1 MGKKLFISVVLCL
14 AMSICTVFAQTRK
27 VSGTVT
33 DATTGEGVPAAT
45 VMIRGTHSG
54 TSTDNEGQYS
64 ISVQTGAVL
73 EFSSIGYV
81 TASVKVGDSNVINVK
96 LEVDKTMLED
106 AVVVGYGSARKISSI
121 VGSVATVKSEIVKNS
136 PSASALDQLQGQVA
150 GLSVLTSSG
159 VAGDNAVSMRL
170 HGIGSLG
177 TSSTPLYVVDGIPTS
192 SRAVMA
198 MNPNDI
204 QSISVLKDASATS
217 IYGSRAA
224 NGVLYIST
232 KNGSYNEK
240 ATVTVRSQMGVNT
253 LADDHLYT
261 NMMSGEELIDFWIR
275 SGLHSP
281 EEIKASYIDQGYTA
295 NTKWYKELMN
305 LNTLQTQ
312 NDVSIE
318 GGGRKVAYMIGA
330 SQYHQE
336 GFIPSNYY
344 NRYTIRNN
352 IQAHPL
358 EWMKIGSNINL
369 SIDKSRYNG
378 NWGSSSGGAAY
389 TYGGLAYLNNP
400 LLPNTTNED
409 GTWYTALNLPVPS
422 YYEKSRKSENYR
434 YGFNGNFYVELEP
447 IRNLKIVSR
456 DGVDGYFGIS
466 KFQLYHIYTDIHG
479 GTARTQK
486 SNSFSYGATTT
497 NTIEYSFTI
506 AENHNF
512 SILGGQEGV
521 KNYYDYTFA
530 RADGQTD
537 DRTMLLQQGTT
548 ASRQVSESHTESRFL
563 SFFGHLSYDFAN
575 KYYLDATIR
584 NDAVSRFGKDK
595 RNATF
600 WSAGAKW
607 NMKKENFLKDV
618 SWLDAADFKVSYG
631 TQGNASIG
639 DYPSLGLV
647 TNSGVYNDVSARYV
661 SQPANDNLTW
671 ENQALLT
678 VGLSGKIF
686 NRVDFD
692 VEFYHRKTTDMLMDV
707 PQPYTAGF
715 TSVMQNVGGLRNA
728 GIDVTAGVDILR
740 TRKSFV
746 RFSTTF
752 NYNSEKVTELFDNR
766 DRWVIANTTVAY
778 VKGKPVMYY
787 LPLWAGVNEETGA
800 PMWYKAGDDVDKTTK
815 EETTSTF
822 DEDALTQNSGKRRY
836 APINGGF
843 SFSGAF
849 GNFSFQAD
857 FSYVLGK
864 YMLNND
870 GYFYANP
877 NSFATNNQNKMV
889 SDFWTPYNTDAKF
902 PDWSQGYRMEFDTH
916 LLDNASFLRLKT
928 LAIAYALPERWLA
941 WSNNVLKMV
950 KITFT
955 GRNLLTFTGY
965 DGIDPE
971 VDSNVSYGITG
982 NSKQYLGGIEITF

>member
-1 MGKKLFISVVLCL
+1 
-14 AMSICTVFAQTRK
+14 MSICTVFAQTRK

-787 LPLWAGVNEETGA
+787 LPLWAGVNKETGA

-877 NSFATNNQNKMV
+877 NSSATNNQNKMV